1 MLLLMKIFHGVVTPK
16 PIQHQKYA
24 SQFFIMMIFKNI
36 VLVSER
42 VREMRTISVLSEKSL
57 LCVDEEVE
65 KLRLRGLC
73 T

>member
-42 VREMRTISVLSEKSL
+42 VREKKKSIKIHL
-57 LCVDEEVE
+57 DEIEDM
-65 KLRLRGLC
+65 KK
-73 T
+73 